1 MAIALTDAAGS
12 AMSRTLL
19 RVLAA
24 VRWVCWVWMAA
35 IVTFSG
41 DALIEPAAAWL
52 LVGISLAVAATAT
65 WAVRTRPSLL
75 LTHQWLAGEA
85 LLAVT
90 LSVAD
95 GWVFREGHV
104 FVTSQDLGT
113 EWALV
118 VVMSTALLAGPWIA
132 AALGALFG
140 PARLAAALFNHF
152 DEFDRRHFVAALA
165 TTIFYGAAGAI
176 SGWLLL
182 LLLRAEAEI
191 SNRRARDEVARVM
204 HDTVLQTLAL
214 VERRAAGIDPE
225 LAATARRAD
234 RELRSYLFEG
244 IAPAG
249 SLRQAINDALQPVV
263 TRFDRSP
270 VLNVV
275 DDEEWVDPARFD
287 SVARAIAEATANA
300 FEHSGAAQ
308 VVVYAETRGR
318 GSIFASVSDD
328 GSGFDVA
335 DPRSRHGIDESI
347 VARMAAI
354 GGGSSIRS
362 GDDGTEVTLWT
373 T

>member
-24 VRWVCWVWMAA
+24 VRWLCWVWMAA
-35 IVTFSG
+35 VVTFSG
-41 DALIEPAAAWL
+41 DALIEPVAAWL

-65 WAVRTRPSLL
+65 WAVRALPSLL
-75 LTHQWLAGEA
+75 LTRRWLIGEA
-85 LLAVT
+85 LLALT

-113 EWALV
+113 EWGLV
-118 VVMSTALLAGPWIA
+118 VVMSTALLAGPWVA

-140 PARLAAALFNHF
+140 PARLAAALLNHF

-182 LLLRAEAEI
+182 LLRRAEAEI
-191 SNRRARDEVARVM
+191 SHRRARDEVARVM

-214 VERRAAGIDPE
+214 VERRASEIDPE

-234 RELRSYLFEG
+234 RELRSYLFDG
-244 IAPAG
+244 SAPAG
-249 SLRQAINDALQPVV
+249 SLRQAINDAIQPVV
-263 TRFDRSP
+263 ARFDRTP
-270 VLNVV
+270 LVNVV
-275 DDEEWVDPARFD
+275 DDEEWVDAVRFEA
-287 SVARAIAEATANA
+287 VARAVAEATANA
-300 FEHSGAAQ
+300 LEHSTAGR
-308 VVVYAETRGR
+308 VVVYAETRER

-328 GSGFDVA
+328 GRGFDVSA
-335 DPRSRHGIDESI
+335 PRTRHGIDESI
-347 VARMAAI
+347 IARMEAI
-354 GGGSSIRS
+354 GGGAAIRS
-362 GDDGTEVTLWT
+362 GTDGTEVTLWT
-373 T
+373 A